1 VSARGHRRRGAAA
14 ALFALALFAACAA
27 DEPAQP
33 FHKLE
38 TPLLLFGVDG
48 ATWDVMGPL
57 IAQQRLPNFA
67 RLMAT
72 GSHAPLATLT
82 PTKSPPI
89 WTTIAT
95 GVLPEEHGIDSFVVK
110 LPGSG
115 ETTLPSSNLRKVP
128 ALWNILSDF
137 GYRVGVANWWASYP
151 AEAIDGFVITDR
163 ASQARKGIYRS
174 LLELTAPEMSRR
186 TAGEMHPP
194 ELRDELARAVP
205 AVGQVDPALVS
216 RFAALPP
223 ETMDELLA
231 QTAFT
236 RENRLSVLKFVLLQD
251 GWTADAALHALERFD
266 PDFTAVFLSGLDAVE
281 HHFWKFMEPEKF
293 TNVSPEQAHL
303 FGDVV
308 ERYYEFV
315 DELLGRFLAAYDGR
329 DLNVIVVSDHG
340 HGADSRHGTPRA
352 KGQSL
357 TASGSHGHAPDGI
370 LIVSGPQAARGA
382 QLRAASV
389 TDVTPTVLALLG
401 VPVGEDMAGRVL
413 GEALDP
419 VFLEAHP
426 VRSIA
431 SHADGARPIAA
442 LPVRSSVD
450 DEIKGKLRALGYIE

>member
-1 VSARGHRRRGAAA
+1 MRRRGGDAASLV
-14 ALFALALFAACAA
+14 ALVLLAACAA

-48 ATWDVMGPL
+48 ASWDVMEPL
-57 IAQQRLPNFA
+57 LAEQRLPHFA
-67 RLMAT
+67 RLMDA
-72 GSHAPLATLT
+72 GSHAPLATLS

-95 GVLPEEHGIDSFVVK
+95 GVLPEDHGIHSFVVK
-110 LPGSG
+110 LPDSG

-128 ALWNILSDF
+128 AVWNILSDF

-151 AEAIDGFVITDR
+151 AEPVNGFVISDR
-163 ASQARKGIYRS
+163 ASQARKSIYRS
-174 LLELTAPEMSRR
+174 ILDLTAPEMSRL
-186 TAGEMHPP
+186 TAGEVHPP

-205 AVGQVDPALVS
+205 AAAQVDPALVS
-216 RFAALPP
+216 RFAALPA
-223 ETMDELLA
+223 ELMDELLA
-231 QTAFT
+231 QQAFS

-251 GWTADAALHALERFD
+251 RWTADAALHALARFE
-266 PDFTAVFLSGLDAVE
+266 PEFMAVFLSGLDAVE

-293 TNVSPEQAHL
+293 TNVSPEDARL
-303 FGDVV
+303 FGDVI

-315 DELLGRFLAAYDGR
+315 DELLGSFLAAYGGR
-329 DLNVIVVSDHG
+329 EVNVVVVSDHG
-340 HGADSRHGTPRA
+340 HGADPRHGTPEAR
-352 KGQSL
+352 GQSL
-357 TASGSHGHAPDGI
+357 TASGTHGHAPDGI
-370 LIVSGPQAARGA
+370 LIVSGPQATRGA
-382 QLRAASV
+382 RLRAASV

-419 VFLEAHP
+419 AFLAARP
-426 VRSIA
+426 VRSVA
-431 SHADGARPIAA
+431 SHADGARRPTA